1 MRRPVLVPLLRA
13 AIRPPNPWPPVQRP
27 KCLSFA
33 HPPHLVTAK
42 GSMMRLTFP
51 TLIGSLQEG
60 PPTRRLGHVDPSSPV
75 EKHFVLPPNIYSVF
89 PPFDFRH
96 LLV

>member
-1 MRRPVLVPLLRA
+1 
-13 AIRPPNPWPPVQRP
+13 
-27 KCLSFA
+27 
-33 HPPHLVTAK
+33 
-42 GSMMRLTFP
+42 MMRLTFP